1 ALVGLSPLAG
11 VFYWQKVG
19 RLEEV
24 AFKVENK
31 SQQTEL
37 TVKAHRDELR
47 QLQDSLTF
55 LERQ

>member
-1 ALVGLSPLAG
+1 
-11 VFYWQKVG
+11 
-19 RLEEV
+19 
-24 AFKVENK
+24 VESK

>member
-1 ALVGLSPLAG
+1 MGLSPLAG

-24 AFKVENK
+24 AFKVESK